1 MKCPNCGFETESAF
15 CQMCGTKIPETLQT
29 QSNETT
35 ETEYTSPLPQT
46 GFEQVEGFAPQ
57 IQNEMPELEINQPPI
72 PYIPQAEQPI
82 DKKKAFKIVKIVAAC
97 VIGAVIIAGI
107 AINVTAAVSGN
118 SKSIFG
124 NNSISDWVNR
134 PEMYS
139 GDYST
144 YN

>member
-15 CQMCGTKIPETLQT
+15 CQMCGTKISEALHT
-29 QSNETT
+29 QNNETT

-46 GFEQVEGFAPQ
+46 GFAPQ

-72 PYIPQAEQPI
+72 PYIPPAEQSI

-107 AINVTAAVSGN
+107 AINVTAAISGN

-124 NNSISDWVNR
+124 NSSISDWVNR

-139 GDYST
+139 GDY
-144 YN
+144 

>member
-1 MKCPNCGFETESAF
+1 MQKLLAERCTISGWSF
-15 CQMCGTKIPETLQT
+15 K
-29 QSNETT
+29 
-35 ETEYTSPLPQT
+35 
-46 GFEQVEGFAPQ
+46 
-57 IQNEMPELEINQPPI
+57 EINQPPI
-72 PYIPQAEQPI
+72 PYIPPAEQPI

-134 PEMYS
+134 PEMHD

>member
-1 MKCPNCGFETESAF
+1 MKCPNCGFETDSVF
-15 CQMCGTKIPETLQT
+15 CQMCGTKIPETMQT
-29 QSNETT
+29 QKNEPI
-35 ETEYTSPLPQT
+35 EIEYTSPLPQT
-46 GFEQVEGFAPQ
+46 SFEQVEGFAPQ

-72 PYIPQAEQPI
+72 PYIPPAEQPI

-124 NNSISDWVNR
+124 NKSISDLANS
-134 PEMYS
+134 PEMYD
-139 GDYST
+139 GDY
-144 YN
+144 

>member
-1 MKCPNCGFETESAF
+1 MKCPNCGFETESVF
-15 CQMCGTKIPETLQT
+15 CQMCGTKISETVQK
-29 QSNETT
+29 QSNETV

-46 GFEQVEGFAPQ
+46 GFEQVEGFAPKV
-57 IQNEMPELEINQPPI
+57 QNEMPELEINQPPI
-72 PYIPQAEQPI
+72 SYIPQEEQPI

-124 NNSISDWVNR
+124 DNSISDWVNR
-134 PEMYS
+134 PELYG

>member
-15 CQMCGTKIPETLQT
+15 CQMCGTKISEALHT
-29 QSNETT
+29 SNNETT

-46 GFEQVEGFAPQ
+46 GFEQGEGFAPQ

-72 PYIPQAEQPI
+72 PYIPSAEQPI

-107 AINVTAAVSGN
+107 AAVSGN

-134 PEMYS
+134 PEMHD

>member
-1 MKCPNCGFETESAF
+1 MKPSLRFVRCAEQKISEALH
-15 CQMCGTKIPETLQT
+15 TK
-29 QSNETT
+29 SNETT
-35 ETEYTSPLPQT
+35 ETEYISPLPQT
-46 GFEQVEGFAPQ
+46 GFEQAEGFSPQ

-72 PYIPQAEQPI
+72 PYIAPAEQPI

-134 PEMYS
+134 PEMYD